1 MSLSCFRSLRGLAF
15 AAYLLAMV
23 FLDAASQVLP
33 TTGAQNS
40 PQPNQNQTNLNP
52 QKSAQPIP
60 PESRIANS
68 AFVFDVESSAANG
81 SVSLT
86 RPDSGIVSLNLLYSG
101 TTAVTTEIRISPFVS
116 NGGASITV
124 DILSNCTNTSSKQP
138 QPVSIAVMP
147 NAVIPLCLFVPPLP
161 TTKPYIGRLLI
172 IPSSGAPI
180 VKTLNFGPP
189 ALEQGTLVLD
199 ETAASQTVSRSW
211 WPPKTGAT
219 EADFSVRLREKTSA
233 ITLQGVSVRL
243 EPVSGIAENGL
254 DLKKNLTFVLN
265 GVETDLD
272 RYPPQNGDISS
283 RTIPAGAQATVAIR
297 VHDIQPG
304 DYTSVLRFS
313 AINSAADD
321 TQKLQLNVHVRDS
334 VWWAVAW
341 LLLAVGISFVSTK
354 VLTTLRRRASLLQ
367 TARTLQPQWF
377 STLPPIAPV
386 VWLRAV
392 LHQTLRLSKKF
403 WLTSPDL
410 IEANLSDAQRMLA
423 VLDCIQQ
430 LRQQLEIALD
440 ALVYRR
446 VAIGLDRVVL
456 RLGTS
461 PLNDAA
467 SQNINTE
474 LAAFKDWLNGDKFP
488 GLFWKD
494 IQPALQELQNEIASS
509 GPPAA
514 QAQPL
519 IDELKKAIS
528 DALTTPPT
536 DQPALELVYQQYAK
550 LRILW
555 DEREDIDALIG
566 PAQFDIIQF
575 FEMADQREWN
585 RIKGQQ
591 IQIQMPHATDSDG
604 LEAYQVLQFSAT
616 TSNPAIERSYVFRH
630 KVEFQWQFRLTP
642 AKGWLEKWRWK
653 RMPADILLQP
663 VSLGP
668 TVVQYFPRAGTVQAS
683 VKLVYRNDPMEIR
696 PADGPTIYPSSDF
709 QPYKILAGTEIAS
722 WLVSVITAL
731 ATGLSMFY
739 FKGTSWGTY
748 QDYLTLLLW
757 GMGVDQGKNFLQALQ
772 ANSAP
777 SANQTAH

>member
-1 MSLSCFRSLRGLAF
+1 MTNSLGFSGRTYSLR
-15 AAYLLAMV
+15 Y
-23 FLDAASQVLP
+23 
-33 TTGAQNS
+33 
-40 PQPNQNQTNLNP
+40 
-52 QKSAQPIP
+52 
-60 PESRIANS
+60 
-68 AFVFDVESSAANG
+68 
-81 SVSLT
+81 
-86 RPDSGIVSLNLLYSG
+86 
-101 TTAVTTEIRISPFVS
+101 
-116 NGGASITV
+116 
-124 DILSNCTNTSSKQP
+124 
-138 QPVSIAVMP
+138 
-147 NAVIPLCLFVPPLP
+147 
-161 TTKPYIGRLLI
+161 
-172 IPSSGAPI
+172 
-180 VKTLNFGPP
+180 
-189 ALEQGTLVLD
+189 
-199 ETAASQTVSRSW
+199 RS
-211 WPPKTGAT
+211 
-219 EADFSVRLREKTSA
+219 
-233 ITLQGVSVRL
+233 
-243 EPVSGIAENGL
+243 
-254 DLKKNLTFVLN
+254 
-265 GVETDLD
+265 
-272 RYPPQNGDISS
+272 
-283 RTIPAGAQATVAIR
+283 
-297 VHDIQPG
+297 
-304 DYTSVLRFS
+304 
-313 AINSAADD
+313 
-321 TQKLQLNVHVRDS
+321 
-334 VWWAVAW
+334 
-341 LLLAVGISFVSTK
+341 
-354 VLTTLRRRASLLQ
+354 
-367 TARTLQPQWF
+367 
-377 STLPPIAPV
+377 
-386 VWLRAV
+386 
-392 LHQTLRLSKKF
+392 
-403 WLTSPDL
+403 
-410 IEANLSDAQRMLA
+410 
-423 VLDCIQQ
+423 
-430 LRQQLEIALD
+430 
-440 ALVYRR
+440 
-446 VAIGLDRVVL
+446 
-456 RLGTS
+456 
-461 PLNDAA
+461 
-467 SQNINTE
+467 
-474 LAAFKDWLNGDKFP
+474 
-488 GLFWKD
+488 
-494 IQPALQELQNEIASS
+494 LQNEIASS